1 MRSVVQRVS
10 EASVAVDGQIV
21 GRIERGSLVLLGV
34 EAGDDESDI
43 AWTIRKL
50 AGLRIFPDSAGAMNL
65 DAAAAGAAFLIVSQF
80 TLLGDARKGN
90 RPSFIAAAPPE
101 EAERACEAVVEGLR
115 AAGFEV
121 ATGRFRAM
129 MQVRLVNEGPVTII
143 LDSRRDDRLQ
153 ARETHG

>member
-50 AGLRIFPDSAGAMNL
+50 AGLRIFPDLS
-65 DAAAAGAAFLIVSQF
+65 LIH
-80 TLLGDARKGN
+80 
-90 RPSFIAAAPPE
+90 I
-101 EAERACEAVVEGLR
+101 
-115 AAGFEV
+115 
-121 ATGRFRAM
+121 
-129 MQVRLVNEGPVTII
+129 
-143 LDSRRDDRLQ
+143 
-153 ARETHG
+153 